1 MLVGGDKFV
10 IEVFMVIEP
19 KVRGFICVTTHPT
32 GCEANVKRQIDY
44 VKSQPAVADGPKKV
58 LVIGASTGYG
68 LASRISAAFG
78 SGAAT
83 LGVFFEKPGTEK
95 RPGSAGWYNTAA
107 FTKFAKEAGLYA
119 RNVNGDAFSNECRE
133 QVIKMI
139 KEDLGQ
145 VDMVVYSLASPV
157 RKVPATGELV
167 RSCLKPIGK
176 PYVSTAIDT
185 NKDTIIEATVEP
197 ATEEEVQNTV
207 TVMGG
212 QDWELW
218 MSALKEANVLAE
230 GCKTV
235 AYSYIGTEITWPIYW
250 HGALGKAKEDLDR
263 AALAIRE
270 SMQDIKGDARVAVLK
285 SVVTQASAA
294 IPVMPLYIALCF
306 RVMREQGIHESVIEH
321 IYRMFASSLYGVK
334 APELDNAGRVRMDSW
349 ELRDSVQLKC
359 KDLWAKVTTENL
371 KEITDYEEY
380 KHEFVQLFGFEVD
393 GVDYKADVN
402 PVADFDCVQVG

>member
-1 MLVGGDKFV
+1 
-10 IEVFMVIEP
+10 MVIEP

-32 GCEANVKRQIDY
+32 GCEANVKSQIDY

-107 FTKFAKEAGLYA
+107 FTKFATEAGLYA
-119 RNVNGDAFSNECRE
+119 RNVNADAFSDECRE

-145 VDMVVYSLASPV
+145 VDLVVYSLASPV
-157 RKVPATGELV
+157 RKVPSTGEVV

-197 ATEEEVQNTV
+197 ATDEEVQNTV

-218 MSALKEANVLAE
+218 MNALKGAGVLAE

-270 SMQDIKGDARVAVLK
+270 SLQDVKGDARVAVLK
-285 SVVTQASAA
+285 SVVTQASSA

-321 IYRMFASSLYGVK
+321 IYRMFATSLYGVK
-334 APELDNAGRVRMDSW
+334 APEIDAAGRVRMDSW

-359 KDLWAKVTTENL
+359 KDLWAKVNTENL

-380 KHEFVQLFGFEVD
+380 KHEFLQLFGFEVD
-393 GVDYKADVN
+393 GVDYSADVN
-402 PVADFDCVQVG
+402 PVADFDCVQLV